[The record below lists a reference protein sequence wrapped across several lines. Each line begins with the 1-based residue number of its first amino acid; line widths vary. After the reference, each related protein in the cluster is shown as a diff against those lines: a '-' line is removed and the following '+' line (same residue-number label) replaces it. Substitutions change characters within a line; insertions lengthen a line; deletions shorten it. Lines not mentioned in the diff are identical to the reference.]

1 MTEDKV
7 IPVRVAIRCRPLI
20 TKELNEGCQKCV
32 RFIDNEPQ
40 LVLGSNR
47 SFTYDYVYSPDHS
60 QHEVYDS
67 SVKHLVKHIF
77 KGYNATVLAYG
88 QTGSGKTYT
97 MGGCYD
103 MVSEIEKG
111 VIPRVM
117 QELFNGMED
126 RPEYLFTIK
135 VSYLEIYNE
144 DINDLLCPM
153 SKREP
158 LAIREDATGGIRLPG
173 LREKTVTSYEE
184 TLTCL
189 SMGGQVRTT
198 GATAMNNTSSRSHAI
213 FTIHVEMKKKD
224 DENDTCSAKFHLVD
238 LAGSERAKK
247 TQAEGERFKEG
258 VNINRGLLCLGNV
271 ISALGDDKEK
281 RSYIPYRDSK
291 LTRLL
296 QDSLGGNSYTLMVA
310 CISPADTNMEETL
323 NTLRYADRARKIKN
337 KPIINRD
344 PQTAEIIRLKQLVI
358 ELETRLQSGGLTIKC
373 ESSVAT
379 CTSVFSSTSST
390 AASTSMSYVDQD
402 SIMDKVKELSEK
414 NKQLEEENEKLSDEL
429 QRAVDNSANLCE
441 KVIKLDLKC
450 ERLKNRLDDFKKD
463 TGLDF
468 NVLSSSLDVNSHP
481 ELKEQMDKLRHLA
494 EQVNDDKDEPEESIP
509 EQDEDMDQGESLPG
523 TPDSRAMSK
532 EYAFRQAKM
541 TNELQELNKL
551 LEKKERLAKQMTQN
565 DDQMKAMKGQYDH
578 AISGMNSEIESLQ
591 KEKEELAQA
600 LENAKYN
607 SATSKVAEQR
617 RQRLKELEQQMS
629 QLKRKVNDQ
638 TKLLKMKEQSEK
650 QVSKMNVDIQGMK
663 QQRVKLMK
671 QMKEDADEFRRWKMK
686 KEKEVMQLQ
695 QKGRKRDCEIAK
707 LQRENQKQQN
717 ILKRKGEEAAA
728 ANKRLKEALAKQKQV
743 HQERNEKFEKYDT
756 TSIGNRVRSWLSHE
770 LEVRV
775 SIREAK
781 YHLNRLLSDRK
792 EMVMTLK
799 DLKDRIDEDAPPTKK
814 LAWIKD
820 GKLDSSSFEVE
831 NVKKQIEE
839 VQQQIDERNAQITD
853 LQQKVVDAD
862 QECKGKSIWESLHTM
877 VEAKCALKW
886 LLEQAVSS
894 RADSSKAQ
902 GELQDSKL
910 HHIDRHDEMEEL
922 QKEIED
928 LKHKHED
935 NVTRLQKQHEDKVLF
950 LLRQMKAV
958 DSNVTLDVDVRQ
970 RMKFQQEE
978 IDKLSKLHEEVQK
991 KNDECESLKQH
1002 LTKAMYQGKSFA
1014 LMPSIDADHEVAS
1027 PFLTPKPKAKAKR
1040 KTMGKDES
1048 FMSEGEYFA
1057 AISDEEDNV
1066 DEDEDE
1072 EVNSDEEW
1080 WRTPKYKRKQS
1091 SKIVQPKKDPS
1102 RNSITKCNCKGNC
1115 LKKICGCRKQ
1125 GIVCSDHC
1133 KCSNQCRNIEQP
1145 GSTTNPDDDSI
1156 STTLNSTYNL
1166 EEKENISSQNSSANE
1181 FVEPMIPKRK
1191 SHTNN
1196 NSEIS
1201 SSTEGATKKRRLLT
1215 GSNSFFKPL

>member
-1 MTEDKV
+1 MSEDKV

-126 RPEYLFTIK
+126 KPEYSFTVK

-224 DENDTCSAKFHLVD
+224 DEYAQYYN
-238 LAGSERAKK
+238 
-247 TQAEGERFKEG
+247 
-258 VNINRGLLCLGNV
+258 
-271 ISALGDDKEK
+271 
-281 RSYIPYRDSK
+281 
-291 LTRLL
+291 
-296 QDSLGGNSYTLMVA
+296 SLGGNSYTLMVA

-379 CTSVFSSTSST
+379 CTSVFSSTTST
-390 AASTSMSYVDQD
+390 AASTSIEQD
-402 SIMDKVKELSEK
+402 SIMDKVKELAEK

-578 AISGMNSEIESLQ
+578 AISGMNSEIET
-591 KEKEELAQA
+591 
-600 LENAKYN
+600 
-607 SATSKVAEQR
+607 TSKVAEQR

-650 QVSKMNVDIQGMK
+650 QVSKMNVDIQVGTVRKQVSKMKDIQIGTVRKTSMK

-743 HQERNEKFEKYDT
+743 QQERNEKFEKYDT

-792 EMVMTLK
+792 EMVMTLN

-820 GKLDSSSFEVE
+820 GKLDSTSFEVE

-1057 AISDEEDNV
+1057 AISDEEDGV
-1066 DEDEDE
+1066 DEEEDE

-1133 KCSNQCRNIEQP
+1133 KCSSQCRNIEQP

-1191 SHTNN
+1191 SRTNN